1 MDHKNFDSL
10 LSAIGPGRWTIF
22 MFVSYVSWALLLPY
36 FSLGGAFYNPVVDHW
51 CSVPELSNNSWTLE
65 QRLNYSVP
73 WEYRGGRLERSQCSV
88 YVRDYEA
95 VADLPWSPD
104 LALTP
109 EQAVTLETKSCNQWE
124 FDKSV
129 FHSTVASE
137 WNLVCDRVSLSP
149 FFTSF
154 YFFGA
159 AVGETLIGFLADK
172 YGRRWILRV
181 STLIF
186 LLTATTSALVPLY
199 SLVLAGRFVLGVIHT
214 IIGPAYI
221 QGMEACPSKLRTILG
236 LLSTA
241 PFALTGMFFGAWAY
255 LIRDWRTLQLVCA
268 LPVLLQLIYMPFM
281 DESPRWLL
289 QQGRL
294 KEAAK
299 ILKKAGQWHGVTL
312 PADKEL
318 MILMEKFQEQSSD
331 KKETPRDAEGF
342 SGRARRWWR
351 DVTVLVRT
359 PALRKITI
367 GLFGCWF
374 CTGLTY
380 WGMSLSGTTY
390 SKDPFLY
397 VVLSSLV
404 EVPGYSGLTPVVGR
418 FGRRSVLSF
427 NFTVCA
433 VAILTILATPKS
445 YTWMI
450 FSLALVGKLFIT
462 ASYGLMY
469 LVSSELFP
477 TCVRSRGLNMSSMMA
492 RLGSI
497 ISPFIIDVLA
507 TSYWWSPSVMFG
519 ACAAMG
525 SGFALLL
532 PESNHKPLADTV
544 EQLEFIYGDSGK
556 SSSRSSIESDDI
568 SSSLR
573 KDQQD
578 EKDEACPC
586 SSV

>member
-492 RLGSI
+492 RLGSHHL
-497 ISPFIIDVLA
+497 SF
-507 TSYWWSPSVMFG
+507 
-519 ACAAMG
+519 
-525 SGFALLL
+525 
-532 PESNHKPLADTV
+532 
-544 EQLEFIYGDSGK
+544 Q
-556 SSSRSSIESDDI
+556 
-568 SSSLR
+568 
-573 KDQQD
+573 
-578 EKDEACPC
+578 
-586 SSV
+586 